1 VNSNHDVGVLK
12 STAQPAAAVAATLES
27 ALTAPPAPSK
37 PPPNLAHE
45 PAPRRHWPF
54 GVRASLSL
62 LLAIGL
68 LPAMV
73 GGAWYLKHLR
83 DMAMVDAF
91 AQVDLLSRTTAESL
105 NWLLQDAQGT
115 MQAIAARPKVKSLDA
130 ADCDSIFRDFHDL
143 SPAFKAL
150 SVRRFDGTSVCSAL
164 AQPPTGL
171 AVAGSDWFQA
181 ALSAGGFHASDAHL
195 GPVMQAWAVGLTY
208 PVVGPTGRAEALLI
222 SPVDLDAL
230 RLRLFGHLVPPAV
243 VAVVD
248 GANKII
254 VRSERQ
260 ADRVGKPAAQSLIPV
275 LEALRQ
281 DQPVTRGGALASRQF
296 IETGIEGKRNVFAL
310 VRVPATEW
318 VVVAA
323 LPESQALEG
332 YLALR
337 GQVAVA
343 LGLVLAGVAFAA
355 WRVSRAILVP
365 VRGLAAAAR
374 AVGLGDTAR
383 RAPESG
389 PREIREV
396 AGEFNRMVAAN
407 HAAGEQ
413 LRASERQ
420 YRTLIHH
427 MPVAVITFR
436 TDGAIEV
443 FNERACTLL
452 KMTSREMEGASASD
466 PQWQFV
472 DGYGQTV
479 PSAFHPVRRV
489 LQAGRAIP
497 PVLLGVVPKTGR
509 AGPPAEA
516 VGPASPHTWVM
527 VTAYP
532 QFDESGPLV
541 RVIALFVDFTAQR
554 QADEL
559 RVAKES
565 AEAASRAKSLFL
577 SRVSHELRTPLNA
590 INGFSELMLLDAQ
603 APAPVKDKVRHIFDA
618 GRHLLALINQMMDLS
633 RLEAGTL
640 RANSQRLDL
649 WQVVRECVA
658 ICGPMAQAHGVALG
672 EATARDEAGPQAVW
686 VLADA
691 TQVRQILINLLSNAI
706 KYNKPGGRVQVGP
719 DTDPHHGP
727 RGIGLAVTDTGIGL
741 SAADLP
747 GLFQP
752 FNRLGAGLGAIEGHG
767 LGLAI
772 SRELARAMG
781 GDITV
786 RSNLGEGSVF
796 TLWLP
801 PAGPTG
807 PPG

>member
-1 VNSNHDVGVLK
+1 
-12 STAQPAAAVAATLES
+12 
-27 ALTAPPAPSK
+27 
-37 PPPNLAHE
+37 
-45 PAPRRHWPF
+45 
-54 GVRASLSL
+54 VRAGLSL

-68 LPAMV
+68 LPALV

-91 AQVDLLSRTTAESL
+91 SQVDLLSRTTAESL

-115 MQAIAARPKVKSLDA
+115 MQAIATRPKVKALNA

-150 SVRRFDGTSVCSAL
+150 SLRRLDGTSVCSGL
-164 AQPPTGL
+164 AQPP
-171 AVAGSDWFQA
+171 AGPVVVGAPWFQA
-181 ALSAGGFHASDAHL
+181 AVRKGGFYASEAHL
-195 GPVMQAWAVGLTY
+195 GPVMPGWTVGLTY
-208 PVVGPTGRAEALLI
+208 PVVGPTGLPEALLI
-222 SPVDLDAL
+222 SPVQLEAL

-248 GANKII
+248 GANKVI

-260 ADRVGKPAAQSLIPV
+260 VDRVGKPAAQALIPV

-281 DQPVTRGGALASRQF
+281 DQPVTPGGALASRQF

-310 VRVPATEW
+310 VRVPATDW

-323 LPESQALEG
+323 LPESQALGG

-337 GQVAVA
+337 GQVAAA
-343 LGLVLAGVAFAA
+343 LALVLAGVAVAA

-374 AVGLGDTAR
+374 AVGQGDTAS

-396 AGEFNRMVAAN
+396 AREFNRMVSAN
-407 HAAGEQ
+407 HASGEQ

-436 TDGAIEV
+436 TDGVVEV

-452 KMTSREMEGASASD
+452 KLTGREMEGANAND
-466 PQWQFV
+466 PHWTFV
-472 DGYGQTV
+472 DGEGR
-479 PSAFHPVRRV
+479 PLAASLHPVQRV
-489 LQAGRAIP
+489 LRARQALPPVMLGVVGRAGRA
-497 PVLLGVVPKTGR
+497 G
-509 AGPPAEA
+509 ADAEA
-516 VGPASPHTWVM
+516 AGPASPHTWVM

-532 QFDESGPLV
+532 QFDETGQLA

-554 QADEL
+554 QADEM

-590 INGFSELMLLDAQ
+590 INGFSELMLLDPQ
-603 APAPVKDKVRHIFDA
+603 APPPVKDKVRHIFDA

-640 RANSQRLDL
+640 RASSRPLDL

-658 ICGPMAQAHGVALG
+658 ICGPMAQAHGVALS
-672 EATARDEAGPQAVW
+672 EAPAGPASPPLAVW

-691 TQVRQILINLLSNAI
+691 TQVRQIMINLLSNAI
-706 KYNKPGGRVQVGP
+706 KYNKPGGEIQVGP
-719 DTDPHHGP
+719 DDGP
-727 RGIGLAVTDTGIGL
+727 RRGPRDVGFTVTDTGIGL

-752 FNRLGAGLGAIEGHG
+752 FNRLSAGLGAIEGHG

-786 RSNLGEGSVF
+786 RSAPGEGSAF

-801 PAGPTG
+801 LAAPTG
-807 PPG
+807 

>member
-1 VNSNHDVGVLK
+1 VNSNHDVGVLE
-12 STAQPAAAVAATLES
+12 SVAQPAAVVAATLES
-27 ALTAPPAPSK
+27 ALSAPPAPSK
-37 PPPNLAHE
+37 PAPKMAHE
-45 PAPRRHWPF
+45 PASPRRWPY
-54 GVRASLSL
+54 GVRAALSL
-62 LLAIGL
+62 LLAIGM
-68 LPAMV
+68 LPALV

-83 DMAMVDAF
+83 DLAMVDAF

-115 MQAIAARPKVKSLDA
+115 MQAIAARPRVKALDA

-150 SVRRFDGTSVCSAL
+150 SLRRLDGTLLCTGL
-164 AQPPTGL
+164 AQPPAGPV
-171 AVAGSDWFQA
+171 VAGAPWFQA
-181 ALSAGGFHASDAHL
+181 AGRDGRFHASDAHR
-195 GPVMQAWAVGLTY
+195 GPLMQAWAVGLSY
-208 PVVGPTGRAEALLI
+208 PVVGSTGRAEALLI

-243 VAVVD
+243 VAVID
-248 GANKII
+248 GANRVI
-254 VRSERQ
+254 VRSEKQ
-260 ADRVGKPAAQSLIPV
+260 AERVGKPAAQALIPL

-281 DQPVTRGGALASRQF
+281 DQAVTPGGALASRQF
-296 IETGIEGKRNVFAL
+296 IETGIEGKRAVFAM
-310 VRVPATEW
+310 VRVPATDW

-323 LPESQALEG
+323 LPESLALEG

-337 GQVAVA
+337 AQVAVA
-343 LGLVLAGVAFAA
+343 LALVLAGVAFAA

-374 AVGLGDTAR
+374 GVGLGDTACL
-383 RAPESG
+383 APESG

-396 AGEFNRMVAAN
+396 SREFNRMVAAN
-407 HAAGEQ
+407 HAAAEK

-452 KMTSREMEGASASD
+452 KMTSREMEGASARG

-472 DGYGQTV
+472 DGDGRHL
-479 PSAFHPVRRV
+479 PPASHPVRRV
-489 LQAGRAIP
+489 LQVGQAIP
-497 PVLLGVVPKTGR
+497 PVLLGVVAKAGR

-516 VGPASPHTWVM
+516 VEPASPHTWVM

-532 QFDESGPLV
+532 QFDEAGQLV
-541 RVIALFVDFTAQR
+541 RVVSLFVDFTAQR

-565 AEAASRAKSLFL
+565 AETASRDKSIFL

-590 INGFSELMLLDAQ
+590 INGFSELMLLDPR
-603 APAPVKDKVRHIFDA
+603 APVPVKDKVRHIFDA

-640 RANSQRLDL
+640 RATSQRLDL
-649 WQVVRECVA
+649 WQVVRECMA
-658 ICGPMAQAHGVALG
+658 ICGPKAQAHGVALS
-672 EATARDEAGPQAVW
+672 EATAGDVAGPQAVW

-706 KYNKPGGRVQVGP
+706 KYNKPGGRVQVGL
-719 DTDPHHGP
+719 DTDPHPGP
-727 RGIGLAVTDTGIGL
+727 RGIGLAVSDTGIGL
-741 SAADLP
+741 SAADLK

-752 FNRLGAGLGAIEGHG
+752 FNRLGAGLGAVQGQG

-786 RSNLGEGSVF
+786 RSTLGEGSVF

-801 PAGPTG
+801 PAGPPG